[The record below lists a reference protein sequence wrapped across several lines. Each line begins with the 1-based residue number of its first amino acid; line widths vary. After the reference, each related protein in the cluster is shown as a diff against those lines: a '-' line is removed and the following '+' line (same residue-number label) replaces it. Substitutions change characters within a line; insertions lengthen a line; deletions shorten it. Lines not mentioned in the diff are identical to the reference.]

1 VRNDALSAWIKKSS
15 WLAAAVV
22 DPRADDE
29 LVPSR
34 PILGLDELWTFVERK
49 SDQAWIW
56 LALCRQ
62 SRQVVAMVVGDRSE
76 ATCRRLWDAIPQ
88 AYRAAICY
96 SDFWE
101 AYAAVVPAVRHQPV
115 GKVSGETA
123 HIERFN
129 NTLRQRL
136 GRLVRKTLS
145 FSKSETMLVAC
156 LRLLLHCYN
165 QECAAILPM

>member
-1 VRNDALSAWIKKSS
+1 VL
-15 WLAAAVV
+15 
-22 DPRADDE
+22 E
-29 LVPSR
+29 
-34 PILGLDELWTFVERK
+34 LDELWTFVLRK

-62 SRQVVAMVVGDRSE
+62 SRQVVAMAVGDRSI
-76 ATCRRLWDAIPQ
+76 ASCQRLWNAIPE

-96 SDFWE
+96 SDFWA
-101 AYAAVVPAVRHQPV
+101 AYATVVPKERHRAV
-115 GKVSGETA
+115 GKESGETA

-145 FSKSETMLVAC
+145 FSKNQDMLVAS
-156 LRLLLHCYN
+156 LQLLLHRYN
-165 QECAAILPM
+165 QERAAIILM